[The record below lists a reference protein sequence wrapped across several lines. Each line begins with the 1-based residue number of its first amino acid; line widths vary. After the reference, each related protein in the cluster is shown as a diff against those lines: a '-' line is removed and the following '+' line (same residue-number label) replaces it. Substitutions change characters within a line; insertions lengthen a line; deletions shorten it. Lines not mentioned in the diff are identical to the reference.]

1 MSKRDLIGI
10 IAKNISMA
18 AADSITTAVV
28 TGESS
33 YALGGLA
40 SATGKTIEEVKQ
52 HLKDSNDGLYHLH
65 VKTFFETAD
74 IDPEQFEQFIK
85 DNPNEVKLGA
95 EFLKIL
101 EKTLLEDQAKMYA
114 RAFSLYV
121 KGKITEAEM
130 NKYVYIIGKFDRHLM
145 NELSKLKGFKPRES
159 HVLQAINNKLITD
172 NFIKNVN
179 EELMN
184 FNFVERVTNLISTD
198 GILYYS
204 VTPFYQKFEEQIL
217 KE

>member
-1 MSKRDLIGI
+1 MSKLDLLGI

-28 TGESS
+28 TGDSA
-33 YALGGLA
+33 YALGNIA

-52 HLKDSNDGLYHLH
+52 HLKDSNDGLYHMH
-65 VKTFFETAD
+65 VSTFFETAD
-74 IDPEQFEQFIK
+74 VDPEKFEQFIK
-85 DNPNEVKLGA
+85 DNPSEVKLGA

-145 NELSKLKGFKPRES
+145 NEISKLKGFNPRES
-159 HVLQAINNKLITD
+159 HLLQAINNKVITD